1 MHIFVSDA
9 HIRRD
14 NDRSARMLGQFLR
27 DMKTRMSQLYIVGD
41 LFEFW
46 FEYKSA
52 VPKRYLRTLATL
64 CDIIENG
71 IPIHYLL
78 GNHEVMVGTYLE
90 NAGFTI
96 HREPTTFTIYGQR
109 VLVAHGDKIDRRA
122 WSTVWEYLL
131 TSKIN
136 RSLYQLFPPDI
147 GILIA
152 QSVAALSRRRP
163 FSADVSASLEKYARM
178 QLSNNDIVILGHSHI
193 PAFAEL
199 INKKYYIN
207 LGDWIGHF
215 TYAAIDAE
223 KVVLERYNK
232 QGTSF

>member
-9 HIRRD
+9 HIRKDR
-14 NDRSARMLGQFLR
+14 DRSARMLSQFLH
-27 DMKTRMSQLYIVGD
+27 DMAPHMSQLYIVGD

-46 FEYKSA
+46 FEYKS
-52 VPKRYLRTLATL
+52 VPPKRYHKTLAKL
-64 CDIIENG
+64 CGIIQDG

-78 GNHEVMVGTYLE
+78 GNHEVMVGSYLKNVGFTVHE
-90 NAGFTI
+90 QPTAFTI
-96 HREPTTFTIYGQR
+96 HGKR

-122 WSTVWEYLL
+122 WSTLWEYLL

-152 QSVAALSRRRP
+152 QSVAALSRKRP
-163 FSADVSASLEKYARM
+163 FSADVSQSLEQYARS
-178 QLSNNDIVILGHSHI
+178 QLRVNDVVILGHSHI

-199 INKKYYIN
+199 IDRKYYIN

-215 TYAAIDAE
+215 TYAAIDKE
-223 KVVLERYNK
+223 KVVLERYHK
-232 QGTSF
+232 KSI

>member
-14 NDRSARMLGQFLR
+14 GDRSARMLSEFLH
-27 DMKTRMSQLYIVGD
+27 DITPHMSQLYIVGD

-46 FEYKSA
+46 FEYRGVA
-52 VPKRYLRTLATL
+52 PKRYLKTLTTL
-64 CDIIENG
+64 CNIIQHG

-78 GNHEVMVGTYLE
+78 GNHEVTVGSYLK
-90 NAGFTI
+90 NLGFTI
-96 HREPTTFTIYGQR
+96 HEKPTTFTIHGQT
-109 VLVAHGDKIDRRA
+109 VLVAHGDEIDRRV

-152 QSVAALSRRRP
+152 QSVAALSRKKP
-163 FSADVSASLEKYARM
+163 FSADVSKSLEKYART
-178 QLSNNDIVILGHSHI
+178 QLHNHDVVILGHSHI

-199 INKKYYIN
+199 IDRKYYIN

-223 KVVLERYNK
+223 KVALERYSK
-232 QGTSF
+232 KRA